1 MDLHEKIRTLP
12 PRPGV
17 YLYKN
22 ADGEVIYVGKAK
34 NLRSRVRS
42 YLLEASQA
50 NAKTGSLMRDAVDV
64 DYILVDNEH
73 EALAL
78 ENNLIKQRKPRFN
91 ILLRD
96 DKTYPYVKLT
106 LGDRWPKV
114 FVTRRLR
121 RDGSVYYGPYFPGNL
136 AYRVVDLIH
145 RSFLLPSCKV
155 DLSRYHARPCLQYY
169 IGRCLGPCVE
179 NLTTPEAYSEAVRDA
194 QLFLE
199 GRTADLNK
207 SLQQRMAA
215 AAANEQYELA
225 AKYRDLLVTIDQL
238 SEKQRIASVED
249 DDADVFGYHCE
260 NGMIAVNLFH
270 LRGGKIVD
278 RREFFWEDLA
288 EVITDPDESFDDSS
302 EEHALHGVASTSK
315 VLYQGTTSVVPKRPQ
330 NEGGALAPASA
341 GFEAGAFFSALLKQL
356 YIDQPWVPR
365 TIYVPVDFADRATL
379 ASLLA
384 DHTKHRVEI
393 AVPQRGEKR
402 SLVDLAA
409 QNAKQS
415 YDQRFRV
422 LAPSR
427 KAIQE
432 ALQDALMLED
442 LPRTIEC
449 FDISHIQG
457 AETVAS
463 MVVWEDGEMKKSA
476 YRKFKIKTVEGVDDF
491 ASMREVITRRYRALV
506 RDSDADAPDPSDQRT
521 TQRVPHIWPVLP
533 DVGMKNPDQEPL
545 DQGTTQRV
553 PHIWPVLPDLGM
565 KSPDQEPVDQGTT
578 SSDQGA
584 NEPLDH
590 GTTSHL
596 PEKPKLAGPGL
607 DFETRDSREA
617 RRLPPTSHE
626 PYQGT
631 TSQLAEKPNL
641 AGPGLDFETRDSR
654 EARHLPP
661 TSHEPYQGTTSHLP
675 EKPNLAGPGLD
686 FETRDS
692 REARRL
698 LPTSHEPCQ
707 GTTSVVPNEPKKKG
721 ALAPEESSA
730 EEPVSEEAVLKGH
743 GFSRAINLANKKEA
757 LAPEERG
764 SNRRPLPS
772 LILID
777 GGIGQLHAAA
787 AALESLGIT
796 TQPLASIAKREEVI
810 YLYGQEDEPVV
821 LDRRSPVLH
830 LIQRIRDESH
840 RFAITYHRKRRE
852 MRDRDSELLAIPG
865 VGART
870 RQRLLEHFGSLRSI
884 AAANLDSLAAVHASE
899 APPSPP
905 KPPSK
910 STSHFHMQARSA
922 AGWPIPSRS

>member
-12 PRPGV
+12 TRPGV

-22 ADGEVIYVGKAK
+22 ADGEVIYVGKAR

-42 YLLEASQA
+42 YLLEAAQA

-145 RSFLLPSCKV
+145 RSFLLPSCKI
-155 DLSRYHARPCLQYY
+155 DLPRYHSRPCLQYY
-169 IGRCLGPCVE
+169 IGRCLGPCVQD
-179 NLTTPEAYSEAVRDA
+179 LTTPEVYAEAVRDA
-194 QLFLE
+194 QMFLE

-207 SLQQRMAA
+207 SLRERMAGAA
-215 AAANEQYELA
+215 AAEQYELA

-238 SEKQRIASVED
+238 SEKQRIASAED
-249 DDADVFGYHCE
+249 DDADVFGFHCE

-270 LRGGKIVD
+270 MRSGKIVD
-278 RREFFWEDLA
+278 RREFFWEDLPDFVVDLPESAA
-288 EVITDPDESFDDSS
+288 ESVEQPITP
-302 EEHALHGVASTSK
+302 
-315 VLYQGTTSVVPKRPQ
+315 
-330 NEGGALAPASA
+330 
-341 GFEAGAFFSALLKQL
+341 FEPGAFFSALLKQL
-356 YIDQPWVPR
+356 YIDQHYVPR
-365 TIYVPVDFADRATL
+365 SIYLPVDFGDRATL
-379 ASLLA
+379 AGLLA
-384 DHTKHRVEI
+384 EQTKHRVEI

-402 SLVDLAA
+402 SLVDLAG

-442 LPRTIEC
+442 LPHTIEC

-463 MVVWEDGEMKKSA
+463 MVLWEDGEMKKSA

-491 ASMREVITRRYRALV
+491 ASMREVVARRYKRMV
-506 RDSDADAPDPSDQRT
+506 
-521 TQRVPHIWPVLP
+521 
-533 DVGMKNPDQEPL
+533 E
-545 DQGTTQRV
+545 
-553 PHIWPVLPDLGM
+553 
-565 KSPDQEPVDQGTT
+565 
-578 SSDQGA
+578 
-584 NEPLDH
+584 
-590 GTTSHL
+590 
-596 PEKPKLAGPGL
+596 EKQKM
-607 DFETRDSREA
+607 
-617 RRLPPTSHE
+617 
-626 PYQGT
+626 
-631 TSQLAEKPNL
+631 
-641 AGPGLDFETRDSR
+641 
-654 EARHLPP
+654 
-661 TSHEPYQGTTSHLP
+661 
-675 EKPNLAGPGLD
+675 
-686 FETRDS
+686 
-692 REARRL
+692 
-698 LPTSHEPCQ
+698 
-707 GTTSVVPNEPKKKG
+707 
-721 ALAPEESSA
+721 
-730 EEPVSEEAVLKGH
+730 
-743 GFSRAINLANKKEA
+743 
-757 LAPEERG
+757 
-764 SNRRPLPS
+764 PS

-777 GGIGQLHAAA
+777 GGLGQLHAAA
-787 AALESLGIT
+787 EALESLGIT
-796 TQPLASIAKREEVI
+796 TQPLASIAKREEII

-830 LIQRIRDESH
+830 LVQRVRDESH
-840 RFAITYHRKRRE
+840 RFAIAYHRKRRE
-852 MRDRDSELLAIPG
+852 MRDRDSELLTIPG

-884 AAANLDSLAAVHASE
+884 AGGRSGIAGGGRSTEDCRGDSHAL
-899 APPSPP
+899 PPCGRAG
-905 KPPSK
+905 KP
-910 STSHFHMQARSA
+910 A
-922 AGWPIPSRS
+922 AGIE